1 MDKSVAII
9 LIIFSTFV
17 ATFGSYYL
25 KKGAIKFNFNILD
38 QLSNYKLVLGVFFY
52 VLSTVIYL
60 SVLRQH
66 NLSLVYPITSLQY
79 VWISFASAKYLDEEI
94 SKYRLM
100 GIMLIIVGVYLVTR

>member
-9 LIIFSTFV
+9 LIVFSTFV

-25 KKGAIKFNFNILD
+25 KKGASKFNFNILD
-38 QLSNYKLVLGVFFY
+38 QLNNYKLGIGVVFY
-52 VLSTVIYL
+52 IMSTLIYL
-60 SVLRQH
+60 SVLREH

-94 SKYRLM
+94 TKYRLM
-100 GIMLIIVGVYLVTR
+100 GITLVIIGVYLVAR